1 MKKSG
6 KVFIITGMSG
16 AGKSQALKCFEDF
29 GFYCVDNIPI
39 ALIPGFIRLAGSTK
53 YLGDVAFGI
62 DIREERFNRKGFIKS
77 LGEIKKNG
85 LGYKVLFLDASDAVL
100 VQRFSETRHR
110 HPLGKNISKAIAQ
123 ERRMLRD
130 IKAVA
135 DKEIDTTNL
144 VLGELKEILSTTLEL
159 KRSKEMNL
167 TIVSFGYKYGL
178 PLDADLVMDMRF
190 MPNPNYIPELK
201 HKTGLDG
208 QVQKYIK
215 KNSVSMQ
222 FLQKYTDLISFLI
235 PLYISEGKS
244 YLTVAI
250 GCTGGR
256 HRSVFVAHYLAG
268 ILAGGGFRVSE
279 FHRDV
284 RK

>member
-1 MKKSG
+1 
-6 KVFIITGMSG
+6 
-16 AGKSQALKCFEDF
+16 
-29 GFYCVDNIPI
+29 
-39 ALIPGFIRLAGSTK
+39 
-53 YLGDVAFGI
+53 
-62 DIREERFNRKGFIKS
+62 
-77 LGEIKKNG
+77 
-85 LGYKVLFLDASDAVL
+85 
-100 VQRFSETRHR
+100 
-110 HPLGKNISKAIAQ
+110 
-123 ERRMLRD
+123 MLRD